1 MPAVGLGRPNHLRP
15 AVAWMNSAGKGKIQK
30 EVETMTGGFK
40 KIVCCTDFSKNS
52 HVAFEKACYIAS
64 WENSYLYVLHVIPLS
79 LDYDQMAH
87 YVGSSERVPTRI
99 PQVQDKAEH
108 HLKEIYMSKCSA
120 KNSEAVV
127 KFGSEVDQIVKFS
140 EGVKA
145 DLIVIG
151 ARGIGYLEG
160 ILGGGSVAEGVVK
173 ASRIPVLVVH
183 A

>member
-1 MPAVGLGRPNHLRP
+1 MLRRREAVFWRTH
-15 AVAWMNSAGKGKIQK
+15 SGKGKIQK

-79 LDYDQMAH
+79 LDYDQMVA
-87 YVGSSERVPTRI
+87 YVGSPERVTTRI
-99 PQVQDKAEH
+99 PQEQDKAEH

-127 KFGSEVDQIVKFS
+127 KFGSEVDQILKFAQ
-140 EGVKA
+140 EVKA

-160 ILGGGSVAEGVVK
+160 GVGGGG
-173 ASRIPVLVVH
+173 
-183 A
+183 